1 MIDDEIKNIMLNL
14 FDKSKYRFSFF
25 MDGINVYSQTL
36 DADEYLLDLKGILSN
51 FVYTIKKLN
60 IDDVVII
67 AHFYEDSDEYKYLI
81 NFEREVKL
89 KYGDNI
95 HTQIE
100 YDGCEKT
107 LHIVSKNIESNSLLN
122 DLKDKFI
129 KEAVIRKY
137 FSLYCI
143 THYF

>member
-1 MIDDEIKNIMLNL
+1 MRCPAKYQINKLKISKGIDD
-14 FDKSKYRFSFF
+14 
-25 MDGINVYSQTL
+25 
-36 DADEYLLDLKGILSN
+36 
-51 FVYTIKKLN
+51 
-60 IDDVVII
+60 II
-67 AHFYEDSDEYKYLI
+67 ISTCFYEDSEEYKYLI

-100 YDGCEKT
+100 CNDECEKY
-107 LHIVSKNIESNSLLN
+107 LYIVSKNIESNKLLD

-129 KEAVIRKY
+129 KEIVIRKY
-137 FSLYCI
+137 FSLYCE